1 MSFCGRAIDLL
12 QRVLGD
18 TKPVIIGA
26 GSLATSIA
34 AVIALVAAL
43 STHKAGPTPPGVEE
57 AKIVATEVESGVFL
71 AQYEEDSRPA
81 GSGKASYQVQ
91 PQGPHYRLI
100 AYRAPQSAGGAV
112 GVAANSGSSPASAV
126 TGTTSTAPPAAGG
139 EGPTAAGQPKTS
151 ELPAAEAREV
161 KEATKTS
168 ETAVAKAKDE
178 ANAQEEVK
186 SGKEEA
192 AVRVRGTAAKEQ
204 AAAKVIKEEAAIE
217 ARQQTKTRATEAAKI
232 AEEERAE
239 RKREQT
245 KRSAPTTGRRARSG
259 VGARQYQAFAKPP
272 PSATPFHREGDAK
285 VLIGT
290 GASTSEVDTVLGKV
304 AAILDRAKASPG
316 RQNAAFG
323 GRDAIFSDT
332 STGAPIDLRV
342 SGAAATAAGGV
353 PFHCGP
359 TCGLRPTID
368 QAIADYST
376 DLAEAARVVAAAFAG
391 SRVGILESRPQPVG
405 VTVDYSVR
413 FLGFA
418 GKRLVLEWTLCSKAA
433 GRPLPRSW
441 WRNVIFK
448 QIVPASDD
456 TRTGGH
462 FWAPVPPAQG
472 DYYFRLRVFE
482 GDSEPTQRGT
492 EAFH

>member
-1 MSFCGRAIDLL
+1 MSFFGRAIDLL
-12 QRVLGD
+12 RRVLGN
-18 TKPVIIGA
+18 TKPAIIAA

-43 STHKAGPTPPGVEE
+43 NGHKPAPTPTPPPVVEE
-57 AKIVATEVESGVFL
+57 AKIVATRIEPDVLLE
-71 AQYEEDSRPA
+71 QYEEGNRPV
-81 GSGKASYQVQ
+81 GSGKASYQMQ
-91 PQGPHYRLI
+91 PRGPSYQLI

-112 GVAANSGSSPASAV
+112 GVTANSGSSPASAV
-126 TGTTSTAPPAAGG
+126 TGATSTAPPSAGG
-139 EGPTAAGQPKTS
+139 EASTAAGQPKAS

-168 ETAVAKAKDE
+168 ETAVVKAKE
-178 ANAQEEVK
+178 ETNVQEEVK
-186 SGKEEA
+186 SAKEEA
-192 AVRVRGTAAKEQ
+192 AVRAQGPVAKEQ
-204 AAAKVIKEEAAIE
+204 AAAKVIEEEAAIE
-217 ARQQTKTRATEAAKI
+217 ARRQTRTRVAEAAKI

-239 RKREQT
+239 RKRGQT
-245 KRSAPTTGRRARSG
+245 KRSAPTTGRRPRSG

-332 STGAPIDLRV
+332 STGVSIDLRV
-342 SGAAATAAGGV
+342 SGAATTAARGV

-376 DLAEAARVVAAAFAG
+376 DLAQAARVVAAAFTG
-391 SRVGILESRPQPVG
+391 SRVDIFESKAQPVG

-418 GKRLVLEWTLCSKAA
+418 RKRLVLELD
-433 GRPLPRSW
+433 PLLEGHRA
-441 WRNVIFK
+441 
-448 QIVPASDD
+448 PAS
-456 TRTGGH
+456 
-462 FWAPVPPAQG
+462 AELVAQRDLQADRAG
-472 DYYFRLRVFE
+472 
-482 GDSEPTQRGT
+482 Q
-492 EAFH
+492 